1 MRNKLSL
8 HWELKDNKTEPY
20 FKKVCLFYDKLR
32 KDVNDLLNEDQKVVE
47 SLLEKISYH
56 HLPIEANSLCYL
68 EFKKEQYERIDRASV
83 MKLIN
88 EADSGE
94 LNRNLDQQK

>member
-1 MRNKLSL
+1 M
-8 HWELKDNKTEPY
+8 EGY
-20 FKKVCLFYDKLR
+20 YKKVRFFYDKLR
-32 KDVNDLLNEDQKVVE
+32 KDVNELLNEDQKIVE

-68 EFKKEQYERIDRASV
+68 EFKKQQYERLDKSSIL
-83 MKLIN
+83 KLIT